1 MAALVAVRP
10 PRGVCV
16 NVPGYMGGK
25 DHRRGTGIFN
35 GSTYFGPKLWPIW
48 TVFVE
53 PRTRTGSCSPPFA
66 VCVGTASSGS
76 THFLIFLLL
85 GNIT

>member
-1 MAALVAVRP
+1 MAALAAVRP
-10 PRGVCV
+10 PRGVRV

-25 DHRRGTGIFN
+25 DHRRGTGISN
-35 GSTYFGPKLWPIW
+35 GPTYFGPKSWPIW
-48 TVFVE
+48 TGCVG
-53 PRTRTGSCSPPFA
+53 PRIQTWSCSPPFA
-66 VCVGTASSGS
+66 ICISIASSGS